1 MTSFTPLNEV
11 KMSFSAWV
19 ALAAVIATIYGLIK
33 RYETR
38 LVLLLAGLVM
48 CCCSLDPMAAFEQFD
63 KSMTNRA
70 LIISICSS
78 MGFAACVTLTKCD
91 LHLVSLLTKLLLP
104 CCMLV
109 TGVASLAIGSL
120 AGLCAAIGPTL
131 IALML
136 RAGFRPAIAAAAIIS
151 ATLPN
156 YWSPG
161 STDNILVA
169 QLAGI
174 PVMEQIN
181 HISFNIL
188 ILFGLCIVALTTI
201 CFIFGDYKKGGF
213 QQSINEKGLIRP
225 LPELP
230 QHPNLLKA
238 FAPLLPVVLL
248 FVISLWFPKVKMS
261 VATAMLI
268 GFIYVIF
275 VTRSNPA
282 ELVKKFFD
290 GMGSGYGSIIGLII
304 AAGVF
309 AAGLRSCGVVSG
321 FIDFL
326 KDSSEIAKL
335 GGSFGPYILGVM
347 TGSGNAAAFAFCE
360 SVVPHA
366 AEFGMKIQDLGFL
379 TCLSATLG
387 RVSSPLAAGVIL
399 IAGIAGTSPLEVI
412 KRSAPVSLTAIAFT
426 LLLV

>member
-1 MTSFTPLNEV
+1 
-11 KMSFSAWV
+11 
-19 ALAAVIATIYGLIK
+19 
-33 RYETR
+33 
-38 LVLLLAGLVM
+38 
-48 CCCSLDPMAAFEQFD
+48 
-63 KSMTNRA
+63 
-70 LIISICSS
+70 
-78 MGFAACVTLTKCD
+78 MGFAECVTLTKCD
-91 LHLVSLLTKLLLP
+91 LHLVSLLTKPLNKLGILLLP

-238 FAPLLPVVLL
+238 FAPLLP
-248 FVISLWFPKVKMS
+248 
-261 VATAMLI
+261 AMLI

>member
-1 MTSFTPLNEV
+1 
-11 KMSFSAWV
+11 
-19 ALAAVIATIYGLIK
+19 
-33 RYETR
+33 
-38 LVLLLAGLVM
+38 M

-91 LHLVSLLTKLLLP
+91 LHLVSLLTKPLNKLGILLLP

-131 IALML
+131 ISSYA

-161 STDNILVA
+161 STDNIWS
-169 QLAGI
+169 
-174 PVMEQIN
+174 PVSRYSGDGTDQPHFLQHPDSFRPVHCCFN
-181 HISFNIL
+181 HD
-188 ILFGLCIVALTTI
+188 LFYLRRLQKAASSSPLTKKDSSGL
-201 CFIFGDYKKGGF
+201 FRNF
-213 QQSINEKGLIRP
+213 
-225 LPELP
+225 P

-309 AAGLRSCGVVSG
+309 AAGLAAAAWFPASSTS
-321 FIDFL
+321 L

-387 RVSSPLAAGVIL
+387 RVSFSACSRRHL